1 MEETRKE
8 WYNTKKH
15 LNNRKKGLFAMEVHL
30 RDDAPLQSPPQAAF
44 GTRRIHFMDE
54 VRGFDIILMVLFHGF
69 YTIGYLFDLAWGRAL
84 FLFFQPVEA
93 FFAGIFIFICGISCR
108 LSHSNWKRGGLL
120 LLIAAGI
127 SVVLWLFMREEM
139 IWFGI
144 LHFLAAAILLFAL
157 FRPLLDRVPPLAGL
171 LVCALLFLI
180 TWWVPGYRDGVFGIP
195 GVLSFPVPDALTE
208 ILWLYPL
215 GLSYLP
221 SSDYFPILPWIF
233 CFLGGSFVGVWAVQ
247 GRFPAFMYRRRVP
260 FFSWIGKHT
269 LIIYILHQPVIY
281 GICLGISLLARQ

>member
-1 MEETRKE
+1 MKIKFVQTIRNYDRK
-8 WYNTKKH
+8 NLGKD
-15 LNNRKKGLFAMEVHL
+15 LVAGL
-30 RDDAPLQSPPQAAF
+30 
-44 GTRRIHFMDE
+44 
-54 VRGFDIILMVLFHGF
+54 IIMAVS
-69 YTIGYLFDLAWGRAL
+69 IPISMGYA
-84 FLFFQPVEA
+84 QI
-93 FFAGIFIFICGISCR
+93 AG
-108 LSHSNWKRGGLL
+108 LPAVYGLY
-120 LLIAAGI
+120 G
-127 SVVLWLFMREEM
+127 SVFP
-139 IWFGI
+139 
-144 LHFLAAAILLFAL
+144 ILLFAL

-281 GICLGISLLARQ
+281 GICLGISLLVRQFGK

>member
-1 MEETRKE
+1 MVIC
-8 WYNTKKH
+8 
-15 LNNRKKGLFAMEVHL
+15 LN
-30 RDDAPLQSPPQAAF
+30 
-44 GTRRIHFMDE
+44 
-54 VRGFDIILMVLFHGF
+54 
-69 YTIGYLFDLAWGRAL
+69 LAWGRAL

-93 FFAGIFIFICGISCR
+93 FF
-108 LSHSNWKRGGLL
+108 GGDFYFYLRPFLPSLAQQLEARRAL

-221 SSDYFPILPWIF
+221 SSDYFPVLPWIF
-233 CFLGGSFVGVWAVQ
+233 WLPRRKLCRRLGRAGTFPGLYVSTARSFFLLDRQTYADYLYPSSAGHLWNMFGD
-247 GRFPAFMYRRRVP
+247 FPAGPAIRKRGNRRRG
-260 FFSWIGKHT
+260 FLEKRRK
-269 LIIYILHQPVIY
+269 
-281 GICLGISLLARQ
+281 C